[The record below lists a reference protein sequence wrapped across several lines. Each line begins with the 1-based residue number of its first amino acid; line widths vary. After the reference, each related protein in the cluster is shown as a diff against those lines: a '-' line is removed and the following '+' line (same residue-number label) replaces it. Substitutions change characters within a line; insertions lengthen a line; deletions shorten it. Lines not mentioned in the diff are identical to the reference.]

1 MAAHFPAPSPITS
14 PDIVGRP
21 TLWFAWCRSGTD
33 QSSRRLRLGRRR
45 SSKLPA
51 TPCSFGSPLASSEF
65 ESNWRERKLL
75 DWIWVFDRWWCLQFK
90 NGEKMG
96 LFCWILPGKVL
107 VTEAKLPA
115 LIYMGFSVLRVC
127 IIASRTFGDTV
138 MRDCGTLTNGQKQSA
153 VL

>member
-75 DWIWVFDRWWCLQFK
+75 DWIWVFDRWWCLQTCML
-90 NGEKMG
+90 GEKYHG
-96 LFCWILPGKVL
+96 FENCTRLNSARTTHRF
-107 VTEAKLPA
+107 KLECEWNH
-115 LIYMGFSVLRVC
+115 IYNDSNTKLNINTG
-127 IIASRTFGDTV
+127 
-138 MRDCGTLTNGQKQSA
+138 NN
-153 VL
+153 